1 MTGYVAGGEIPLHTY
16 PLLYNYDSGTHQG
29 YDYGYG
35 NYFFYCF
42 YILAFN

>member
-16 PLLYNYDSGTHQG
+16 PPLYNNDSGTHQG
-29 YDYGYG
+29 FDYGYG
-35 NYFFYCF
+35 NYFYCF